1 MDSYEEDDQYM
12 SEGYGDEDYG
22 DFDDGFGSSEDD
34 GEEVIDYEEMK
45 RDLEMFQNV
54 GGRIDVFLVQT
65 GEKVF

>member
-1 MDSYEEDDQYM
+1 MESYEEDDQYM

-54 GGRIDVFLVQT
+54 G
-65 GEKVF
+65 